1 MTRLLSNVIK
11 SGFVAFANDEKLVIN
26 ANENKIIKAIN
37 ADMEEQ
43 RNEEQYSQ
51 QDLTDE
57 EVLAQAL
64 IEDAGI
70 DELTLEQES
79 FLDDD
84 VDYVAL
90 AKEEA
95 EDIITK
101 AHDEAQQLRANAFDE
116 IDTLKAQAEE
126 EGYQSGYNRAW
137 ETLSGEFEKKELELQ
152 QKEQELLINYQQKE
166 EMLIREVEGKMVDLL
181 CKLIPS
187 ITGVVVENDK
197 DVLLYMVN
205 QAMQGLDNS
214 KHFIIRVSSLDYA
227 AFVERKEEVYGARNP
242 SVEIE
247 IFEDAKLDSLQCMI
261 ETDHGVVDVSLDVQ
275 LENLNKALKLMI
287 KE

>member
-1 MTRLLSNVIK
+1 MTRLLSNIIK

-26 ANENKIIKAIN
+26 ANENRIIKAI
-37 ADMEEQ
+37 DTDIEEK
-43 RNEEQYSQ
+43 NNDEQYSQ
-51 QDLTDE
+51 EYLTDE

-70 DELTLEQES
+70 EELTLEQEPL
-79 FLDDD
+79 LDDD
-84 VDYVAL
+84 IDYVAL

-95 EDIITK
+95 EVIIAK
-101 AHDEAQQLRANAFDE
+101 AHDEVQQLRADAFDE
-116 IDTLKAQAEE
+116 IETIKAQAEE
-126 EGYQSGYNRAW
+126 EGYQAGYNRAW
-137 ETLSGEFEKKELELQ
+137 ETLSGDFEKKEAALQ
-152 QKEQELLINYQQKE
+152 QKEHELQEAYQQKE
-166 EMLIREVEGKMVDLL
+166 EILIREVESKMVDLL
-181 CKLIPS
+181 CGLIPS
-187 ITGVVVENDK
+187 ITGVIVENEK

-214 KHFIIRVSSLDYA
+214 KHFVIRVSGSDYA
-227 AFVERKEEVYGARNP
+227 TFVERKDEVYGARNP

-247 IFEDAKLDSLQCMI
+247 IFEDSKLDSLQCMI

>member
-43 RNEEQYSQ
+43 SNEEQYSQ

-79 FLDDD
+79 FSDDD

-90 AKEEA
+90 AKDEA

-101 AHDEAQQLRANAFDE
+101 AHDEAQQIRANAFDE

-137 ETLSGEFEKKELELQ
+137 ETLSGEFEKKEFELQ
-152 QKEQELLINYQQKE
+152 QKERELQINYQQKE

-181 CKLIPS
+181 CELIPS
-187 ITGVVVENDK
+187 ITGVVVENEK

-205 QAMQGLDNS
+205 RAMQGLDNS
-214 KHFIIRVSSLDYA
+214 KHFVIRVSSLDYA

-242 SVEIE
+242 SVDIE

>member
-11 SGFVAFANDEKLVIN
+11 SGFIAFANDEKLVID

-43 RNEEQYSQ
+43 RNDAQYSQ
-51 QDLTDE
+51 ESLTDE

-64 IEDAGI
+64 IEDAGF
-70 DELTLEQES
+70 DELVSEQDMV
-79 FLDDD
+79 LDDE

-95 EDIITK
+95 QDIVSK
-101 AHDEAQQLRANAFDE
+101 AHDEAQQLRADAFDE
-116 IDTLKAQAEE
+116 IEKLKAQAEE
-126 EGYQSGYNRAW
+126 EGYQAGYNRAW
-137 ETLSGEFEKKELELQ
+137 ETLSAEFEKKESELQ
-152 QKEQELLINYQQKE
+152 QKEQHLQIHYQQKE
-166 EMLIREVEGKMVDLL
+166 EMLIHEVEGKMVDIL
-181 CKLIPS
+181 CQLIPS
-187 ITGVVVENDK
+187 VTGVVVDNDK
-197 DVLLYMVN
+197 DVLLYMIN

-214 KHFIIRVSSLDYA
+214 KHFVIRVSGHDYA
-227 AFVERKEEVYGARNP
+227 TLMERKDEVYGARNP
-242 SVEIE
+242 SVNIE
-247 IFEDAKLDSLQCMI
+247 IFEDAKLDALQCMI

-275 LENLNKALKLMI
+275 LENLNKALRLMI